1 MQRHTQFIPLSQEHH
16 HTLALC
22 VRILRQP
29 EANHAE
35 DILHHY
41 VDLLAHFNH
50 EEQQFAPL
58 WTKLNRPDLRQRFDN
73 DHAQLRQM
81 HQTAQYDHPAW
92 NIEFAETLRNH
103 VRFEERELF
112 PALESLLTTVSEAE

>member
-1 MQRHTQFIPLSQEHH
+1 MQRHAQFIPLSQEHH

-41 VDLLAHFNH
+41 VDTEVTGLY
-50 EEQQFAPL
+50 
-58 WTKLNRPDLRQRFDN
+58 LNDE
-73 DHAQLRQM
+73 
-81 HQTAQYDHPAW
+81 Y
-92 NIEFAETLRNH
+92 
-103 VRFEERELF
+103 
-112 PALESLLTTVSEAE
+112 